1 MLENSSEPA
10 GQESEHSKRR
20 RSIALLTR
28 PALLT
33 LPNISGKSTPGSVS
47 NSYSN
52 SLFLR
57 DPLFLTRN
65 AGNSVVLKEALNR
78 TSGVVS
84 RENSASP
91 ERSLSEEVVLE
102 DDNDDNNNQ
111 QQLHISQDYDVGSND
126 NKDFASGL
134 DNPNMLLQLSKHF
147 PENIDPITLHGG
159 DITRDL
165 YKLGQDSKLK
175 LKRSV
180 SLSSSDFETSRRGS
194 TASSL
199 NVPGGFRREFL
210 VNKFNKRNI
219 QTKKPSILT
228 RNFVE
233 FLLVYG
239 HFAGEELEDE
249 DDIACHYQPFGDKI
263 DDEESPLLLSHK
275 IKPTLAELAEPEYI
289 NPAGTATDN
298 KAYFLL
304 LKAFVGTGVLF
315 LPKAFSNGG
324 LLFSTLTLFFFGI
337 LSYWCY
343 LILVYA
349 KIATKV
355 SSFAEIGYKLY
366 GRWLQQLILSSIILS
381 QIGFVA
387 AYIVFT
393 GENFRA
399 FVSNVSSY
407 KVEDLKI
414 EWFVVFQVL
423 VLIPLSLIRD
433 ITKLLL
439 AALLANVFIMFG
451 LLTIIYYVGLD
462 LVVYS
467 LGDDIEYLFNS
478 EKFSLF
484 IGVAIFAF
492 EGIGLIIPIQES
504 MIKPNHFPVVLFKVV
519 ATISLIFIF
528 IGSLGYLTYGN
539 DIKTVIILNLPQDSL
554 LIIMVQLL
562 YAFAILLSTPIQLF
576 PAIRL
581 TELKLFP
588 KLKSGKQS
596 GTIKW
601 LKNLFRSSFVIFTA
615 LVAMFGGQN
624 LDRFV
629 SFVGCFACIPLV
641 YMYPPIL
648 HLRSCCKIESGMSAQ
663 EVSKREKLTLLNYLL
678 IAIGAIALVYTTYEI
693 LAV

>member
-1 MLENSSEPA
+1 MSEQSSEAAGPEAENSR
-10 GQESEHSKRR
+10 RR

-28 PALLT
+28 PALLS
-33 LPNISGKSTPGSVS
+33 LPAVSGKSTPGSVS

-52 SLFLR
+52 SPFLR
-57 DPLFLTRN
+57 DQQFLGRHGSSSG
-65 AGNSVVLKEALNR
+65 ALREALGR
-78 TSGVVS
+78 TSVPVS
-84 RENSASP
+84 RDNSASP
-91 ERSLSEEVVLE
+91 ERSLDENAVVDDDE
-102 DDNDDNNNQ
+102 DN
-111 QQLHISQDYDVGSND
+111 QLHISQHYDAPAEGENFTTKLDD
-126 NKDFASGL
+126 NK
-134 DNPNMLLQLSKHF
+134 MLQQLNKHF
-147 PENIDPITLHGG
+147 PENVDPITLHGG

-165 YKLGQDSKLK
+165 YKLGKDSRPKP
-175 LKRSV
+175 KRSL
-180 SLSSSDFETSRRGS
+180 SMSSSDLETSRRGS

-210 VNKFNKRNI
+210 INKFNKRNI

-233 FLLVYG
+233 FLLIYG

-249 DDIACHYQPFGDKI
+249 DDIACHYQSYADKV
-263 DDEESPLLLSHK
+263 DEESPLLAHRT
-275 IKPTLAELAEPEYI
+275 KPSATELADPEYV
-289 NPAGTATDN
+289 NPAGTATDS

-324 LLFSTLTLFFFGI
+324 LLFSILTLFFFGI

-349 KIATKV
+349 KIATNV

-393 GENFRA
+393 GENLRA

-407 KVEDLKI
+407 KVEDLKF
-414 EWFVVFQVL
+414 EWFVIFQVL

-439 AALLANVFIMFG
+439 SALLANVFIMFG

-462 LVVYS
+462 LITNS
-467 LGDDIEYLFNS
+467 LGDQIEYYFNS
-478 EKFSLF
+478 SEFSLF

-504 MIKPNHFPVVLFKVV
+504 MVKPNHFPAVLFKVV
-519 ATISLIFIF
+519 ATISVIFVF
-528 IGSLGYLTYGN
+528 IGTLGYLTYGSA
-539 DIKTVIILNLPQDSL
+539 IQTVIILNLPQDSP
-554 LIIMVQLL
+554 LIILIQLL

-596 GTIKW
+596 ATIKW
-601 LKNLFRSSFVIFTA
+601 LKNLFRASFVICTA
-615 LVAMFGGQN
+615 LVAFFGGQN

-648 HLRSCCKIESGMSAQ
+648 HLRSCCQIENGMSAQ
-663 EVSKREKLTLLNYLL
+663 EIAKRERLILLNYFLVV
-678 IAIGAIALVYTTYEI
+678 IGAIALVYTTYEI